1 MNLKLIL
8 ICVKKNLTKAF
19 NAIFTRGI
27 NIANKESMNLV
38 FKQLN
43 EYHKC
48 IAADKRYKIKI
59 EMYTS
64 DSCFFVYKNKRYFAQ
79 FSNNQYSWIIKEF

>member
-1 MNLKLIL
+1 MYEKE
-8 ICVKKNLTKAF
+8 NLTEAF
-19 NAIFTRGI
+19 NDIFTRGI

-64 DSCFFVYKNKRYFAQ
+64 DSCLFVYKNKRYFAE
-79 FSNNQYSWIIKEF
+79 FSYTQYSWIIKKS

>member
-1 MNLKLIL
+1 MSEKE
-8 ICVKKNLTKAF
+8 NLTEAF

-48 IAADKRYKIKI
+48 IAADKRYKIK
-59 EMYTS
+59 YVNGVHLS
-64 DSCFFVYKNKRYFAQ
+64 FVYSSARKANTDRNY
-79 FSNNQYSWIIKEF
+79 IIKWLKDYVN

>member
-1 MNLKLIL
+1 MSEKE
-8 ICVKKNLTKAF
+8 NLTEAF

-27 NIANKESMNLV
+27 NITNKESMNLV

-43 EYHKC
+43 EYHKY

-59 EMYTS
+59 EMYIS
-64 DSCFFVYKNKRYFAQ
+64 DSCLFVYKNKRYFAE
-79 FSNNQYSWIIKEF
+79 FSYTQYSWIIKKS

>member
-1 MNLKLIL
+1 
-8 ICVKKNLTKAF
+8 
-19 NAIFTRGI
+19 
-27 NIANKESMNLV
+27 MNLV

-64 DSCFFVYKNKRYFAQ
+64 DSCLFVYKNKRYFAE
-79 FSNNQYSWIIKEF
+79 FSYTQLG